1 MKKSILITGAS
12 SGMGLADTILF
23 AQNGY
28 QVFATYR
35 NGKDENMLKKIKNV
49 HPVAMDVTNGDDI
62 QRAFRQVSDIVGS
75 KGLYAIIN
83 NAGIMYTAPFEYA
96 DEQRA
101 RQMMEVNLMA
111 PYKITQ
117 TFIPLLKKHNANNAI
132 KARVI
137 NIASWAGYIGQPFI
151 PFYNASKAGLI
162 GLSESMYYDLGLLDI
177 HVVLAS
183 PGVTR
188 TPMLGKATEDGDDNL
203 QALPKEGRD
212 FYKPYLD
219 HRKAMGESSGN
230 SKLLPTAD
238 VLAKKLYKIAESRKP
253 KHKYNL
259 AMDAVFMDKVM
270 TKIIPLSWRFALNKS
285 LYKLNVKN
293 TANIF
298 SQKNPV
304 ESEQKNS
311 ISASN
316 A

>member
-12 SGMGLADTILF
+12 SGMGLANTILF
-23 AQNGY
+23 AQNNY

-35 NGKDENMLKKIKNV
+35 NSKDEEKLKEIKNV
-49 HPVAMDVTNGDDI
+49 HPIKMEVTDGDDI
-62 QRAFRQVSDIVGS
+62 QQAFQKISNIVGND
-75 KGLYAIIN
+75 GLYAIIN
-83 NAGIMYTAPFEYA
+83 NAGIMYTAPFEYV
-96 DEQRA
+96 DEERA
-101 RQMMEVNLMA
+101 RQMIEVNLMA
-111 PYKITQ
+111 PFKITQ
-117 TFIPLLKKHNANNAI
+117 TFIPLLKKYNANNSI

-188 TPMLGKATEDGDDNL
+188 TSMLAKATEDGDDNL
-203 QALPKEGRD
+203 KALPKEGQI

-238 VLAKKLYKIAESRKP
+238 VVAKKLYKIVESKKP
-253 KHKYNL
+253 NHKYNL
-259 AMDAVFMDKVM
+259 AMDAIIMDKIM
-270 TKIIPLSWRFALNKS
+270 TKIIPLSWRFAMNKAM
-285 LYKLNVKN
+285 YKLNMKN
-293 TANIF
+293 PAKTL
-298 SQKNPV
+298 SQKPS
-304 ESEQKNS
+304 SETFTV
-311 ISASN
+311 SN

>member
-35 NGKDENMLKKIKNV
+35 NDKDKASLSELKNV
-49 HPVAMDVTNGDDI
+49 YPVKMDVTNANDV
-62 QRAFRQVSDIVGS
+62 QQAFQQISKIVGEN
-75 KGLYAIIN
+75 GLYAIVN

-101 RQMMEVNLMA
+101 RQMIEVNLIA

-117 TFIPLLKKHNANNAI
+117 TFIPLLKKHNAGNAT

-188 TPMLGKATEDGDDNL
+188 TSMLSKATQDGEISINL
-203 QALPKEGRD
+203 ISTIVRQWAKVQAIQSYCLQPMYWLKN
-212 FYKPYLD
+212 Y
-219 HRKAMGESSGN
+219 
-230 SKLLPTAD
+230 
-238 VLAKKLYKIAESRKP
+238 
-253 KHKYNL
+253 
-259 AMDAVFMDKVM
+259 
-270 TKIIPLSWRFALNKS
+270 TK
-285 LYKLNVKN
+285 
-293 TANIF
+293 
-298 SQKNPV
+298 
-304 ESEQKNS
+304 
-311 ISASN
+311 
-316 A
+316 